1 MTKTR
6 LPMTAAAI
14 ARRVKNWLLLEALR
28 RPTREQVAGVVV
40 WALAALAAATLLVV
54 LAVGLWRFGGI
65 ADDDGWAAALRSV
78 DLRGMGLAAGGIATM
93 VGVAIAALVG
103 YYKFQLFREGRPHL
117 TIELTASHR
126 RVSPGFAHIGA
137 IARLSNTSKVV
148 VIVSTATWN
157 LTAIA
162 PYTEAA
168 AERLRQDFVR
178 GYRYDGDEFGTSLQK
193 QVCSQFYLNIEPGET
208 DEVTLDFIVQSDL
221 ESVAITLFIDNDA
234 ESSETN
240 RVVWGRRIFYDLA
253 D

>member
-1 MTKTR
+1 MSNSPTV
-6 LPMTAAAI
+6 
-14 ARRVKNWLLLEALR
+14 RRVKNWLLRKALR
-28 RPTREQVAGVVV
+28 RPTREQVAGALI
-40 WALAALAAATLLVV
+40 WALAALAAATLIAV
-54 LAVGLWRFGGI
+54 LAVGLWRFGSI
-65 ADDDGWAAALRSV
+65 AAADGWPAALRSV
-78 DLRGMGLAAGGIATM
+78 DLRGVGLAAGGIATM

-148 VIVSTATWN
+148 VTVSTATWE

-162 PYTEAA
+162 PYADA
-168 AERLRQDFVR
+168 VAEQLKKDFVR
-178 GYRYDGDEFGTSLQK
+178 GYRYDGEAFGTSVQK
-193 QVCSQFYLNIEPGET
+193 PVISQFNLKIEPGET
-208 DEVTLDFIVQSDL
+208 DQITFDFITEGDL
-221 ESVAITLFIDNDA
+221 VCVAITLFIDNDA

-240 RVVWGRRIFYDLA
+240 LAGWSRRIFYDLV